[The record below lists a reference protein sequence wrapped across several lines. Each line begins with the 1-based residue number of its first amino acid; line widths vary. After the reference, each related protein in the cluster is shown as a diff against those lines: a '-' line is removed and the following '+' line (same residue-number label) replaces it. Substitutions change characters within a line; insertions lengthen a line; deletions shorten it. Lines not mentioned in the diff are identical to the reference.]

1 MKKILTYILTL
12 FAVFTVSC
20 KKETIVECDHK
31 VIVVREHI
39 RAHVMMGFGFNDLSS
54 AISQDIKDL
63 SQGYVPGNAVDDN
76 YLFVY
81 SHLSNGNYN
90 TKTSPCL
97 ERIYKD
103 TDGNIVKKKL
113 LELERGTIACE
124 GERIREVL
132 EFLKQ
137 KYPEIESFG
146 VLMSSHGT
154 GWTPPGY
161 CTTGY
166 KNEGNSDNIEW
177 RRSAFPETY
186 LSGEYLYE
194 PLPGVKSLG
203 CTVTDVNPYVAY
215 ETDIREIADLLPF
228 KLDYII
234 FDACFMGGVE
244 VAYQFKDKCRYM
256 CFSQTEILSDGMD
269 YTTMISDLLEGNRA
283 DLVSLAT
290 NYFNH
295 YNLSIGSKRSATI
308 SVVDCSKLGTLA
320 AVCRN
325 LFRKYDISKDNVDAS
340 KLQKYFKDSASNLAW
355 FYDLYSIVQAAGAS
369 ETELSDLQWALDE
382 SILYKAATPT
392 FALHKFPIYTH
403 SGLSMYLPEKE
414 RTQLNS
420 YYREL
425 SWNKLTGL
433 LKNE

>member
-1 MKKILTYILTL
+1 MRKFLYLTVAIVSVLL
-12 FAVFTVSC
+12 SSC
-20 KKETIVECDHK
+20 KPETEYIFLPK
-31 VIVVREHI
+31 YP
-39 RAHVMMGFGFNDLSS
+39 RAHVMMCFGFNNLSS
-54 AISQDIKDL
+54 SLAEDIRDL
-63 SQGYVPGNAVDDN
+63 EKGFIPGSAPLEN
-76 YLFVY
+76 YLFVF
-81 SHLSNGNYN
+81 SHLVESSYS
-90 TKTSPCL
+90 TPSAPKL
-97 ERIYKD
+97 QRIFLGP
-103 TDGNIVKKKL
+103 DGNPMKETL
-113 LELERGTIACE
+113 LEMEPGTISNRAEC
-124 GERIREVL
+124 IREVL
-132 EFLKQ
+132 EFLKE

-166 KNEGNSDNIEW
+166 KNEGSSDVIEW
-177 RRSAFPETY
+177 RRSAFSGTY

-194 PLPGVKSLG
+194 PLPGVKSMG
-203 CTVTDVNPYVAY
+203 YTVTGVNPTVAY

-244 VAYQFKDKCRYM
+244 VACEFRDKCN
-256 CFSQTEILSDGMD
+256 FVVASQTEILSDGMD

-295 YNLSIGSKRSATI
+295 YNLSSGSKRSATI

-325 LFRKYDISKDNVDAS
+325 LFRNYDISKDNVDAS
-340 KLQKYFKDSASNLAW
+340 KLQKYFRYSEHAW

-382 SILYKAATPT
+382 CILYKAATPT
-392 FALHKFPIYTH
+392 FALYGFPIDTH

-414 RTQLNS
+414 RAQLNS

-425 SWNKLTGL
+425 TWNKLTGL

>member
-1 MKKILTYILTL
+1 M
-12 FAVFTVSC
+12 
-20 KKETIVECDHK
+20 KET
-31 VIVVREHI
+31 
-39 RAHVMMGFGFNDLSS
+39 
-54 AISQDIKDL
+54 
-63 SQGYVPGNAVDDN
+63 
-76 YLFVY
+76 
-81 SHLSNGNYN
+81 
-90 TKTSPCL
+90 
-97 ERIYKD
+97 
-103 TDGNIVKKKL
+103 L
-113 LELERGTIACE
+113 LEMEPGTISNRAEC
-124 GERIREVL
+124 IREVL
-132 EFLKQ
+132 EFLKE

-166 KNEGNSDNIEW
+166 KNEGNSDVIEW

-194 PLPGVKSLG
+194 PVPGVKSMG
-203 CTVTDVNPYVAY
+203 YTVTGVNPTVAY

-244 VAYQFKDKCRYM
+244 VACEFRDKCN
-256 CFSQTEILSDGMD
+256 FVVASQTEILSDGMD

-295 YNLSIGSKRSATI
+295 YNLSSGSKRSATI

-325 LFRKYDISKDNVDAS
+325 LFRNYDISKDNVDAS
-340 KLQKYFKDSASNLAW
+340 KLQKYFYYTNHAW

-382 SILYKAATPT
+382 CILYKAATPT
-392 FALHKFPIYTH
+392 FALYGFPIDTH

-425 SWNKLTGL
+425 TWNKLTGL
-433 LKNE
+433 LKIE

>member
-1 MKKILTYILTL
+1 
-12 FAVFTVSC
+12 
-20 KKETIVECDHK
+20 
-31 VIVVREHI
+31 
-39 RAHVMMGFGFNDLSS
+39 MMCFGFNNLSS
-54 AISQDIKDL
+54 SLAEDIRDL
-63 SQGYVPGNAVDDN
+63 EKGFIPGSAPLEN
-76 YLFVY
+76 YLFVF
-81 SHLSNGNYN
+81 SHLVESSYS
-90 TKTSPCL
+90 TPSAPKL
-97 ERIYKD
+97 QRIYLGP
-103 TDGNIVKKKL
+103 DGNPMKETL
-113 LELERGTIACE
+113 LEMEPGTVSNRAEC
-124 GERIREVL
+124 IREVL
-132 EFLKQ
+132 EFLKE

-166 KNEGNSDNIEW
+166 KNEGNSDDIEW

-194 PLPGVKSLG
+194 PVPGVKSMG
-203 CTVTDVNPYVAY
+203 YTVTGVNPTVAY

-244 VAYQFKDKCRYM
+244 VACEFRDKCN
-256 CFSQTEILSDGMD
+256 FVVASQTEILSDGMD

-325 LFRKYDISKDNVDAS
+325 LFRNYDISKDNVDAS
-340 KLQKYFKDSASNLAW
+340 KLQKYFYYTNHAW

-382 SILYKAATPT
+382 CILYKAATPT
-392 FALHKFPIYTH
+392 FALYGFPIDTH

-425 SWNKLTGL
+425 TWNKLTGL

>member
-1 MKKILTYILTL
+1 
-12 FAVFTVSC
+12 
-20 KKETIVECDHK
+20 
-31 VIVVREHI
+31 
-39 RAHVMMGFGFNDLSS
+39 MMCFGFNNLSS
-54 AISQDIKDL
+54 SLAEDIRDL
-63 SQGYVPGNAVDDN
+63 EKGFIPGSAPLDN
-76 YLFVY
+76 YLFVF
-81 SHLSNGNYN
+81 SHLVESSYS
-90 TKTSPCL
+90 TPSSPKL
-97 ERIYKD
+97 QRIYLGP
-103 TDGNIVKKKL
+103 DGNPMKETL
-113 LELERGTIACE
+113 LEMEPGTISNRAEC
-124 GERIREVL
+124 IREVL
-132 EFLKQ
+132 EFLKE

-166 KNEGNSDNIEW
+166 KNEGNSDVIEW

-194 PLPGVKSLG
+194 PVPGVKSMG
-203 CTVTDVNPYVAY
+203 YTVTDVNPTVAY

-244 VAYQFKDKCRYM
+244 VACEFRDKCN
-256 CFSQTEILSDGMD
+256 FVVASQTEILSDGMD

-325 LFRKYDISKDNVDAS
+325 LFRNYDISKDNVDAS
-340 KLQKYFKDSASNLAW
+340 KLQKYFYYTNHAW

-382 SILYKAATPT
+382 CILYKAATPT
-392 FALHKFPIYTH
+392 FALYGFPIDTH

-425 SWNKLTGL
+425 TWNKLTGL

>member
-1 MKKILTYILTL
+1 M
-12 FAVFTVSC
+12 S
-20 KKETIVECDHK
+20 
-31 VIVVREHI
+31 
-39 RAHVMMGFGFNDLSS
+39 FGFNNLSS
-54 AISQDIKDL
+54 SLAEDIRDL
-63 SQGYVPGNAVDDN
+63 EKGFIPGSAPLEN
-76 YLFVY
+76 YLFVF
-81 SHLSNGNYN
+81 SHLVESSYS
-90 TKTSPCL
+90 TPSAPKL
-97 ERIYKD
+97 QRIFLGP
-103 TDGNIVKKKL
+103 DGNPMKETL
-113 LELERGTIACE
+113 LEMEPGTISNRAEC
-124 GERIREVL
+124 IREVL
-132 EFLKQ
+132 EFLKE

-166 KNEGNSDNIEW
+166 KNEGNSDVIEW

-194 PLPGVKSLG
+194 PLPGVKSMG
-203 CTVTDVNPYVAY
+203 YTITGVYPTVAY

-244 VAYQFKDKCRYM
+244 VACEFRDKCN
-256 CFSQTEILSDGMD
+256 FVVASQTEILSDGMD
-269 YTTMISDLLEGNRA
+269 YTTMISDLLEGSRA

-295 YNLSIGSKRSATI
+295 YDRSKGTKRSATI

-325 LFRKYDISKDNVDAS
+325 LFRNYDISKDNVDAS
-340 KLQKYFKDSASNLAW
+340 KLQKYFHYSNHAW

-382 SILYKAATPT
+382 CIIYKAATPT
-392 FALHKFPIYTH
+392 FALYGFPIDTH

-425 SWNKLTGL
+425 TWNKLTGL
-433 LKNE
+433 VKNE

>member
-1 MKKILTYILTL
+1 MRKFLYLTVAIVLGL
-12 FAVFTVSC
+12 LSSC
-20 KKETIVECDHK
+20 KPETEYISLQKHP
-31 VIVVREHI
+31 
-39 RAHVMMGFGFNDLSS
+39 RAHVMMCFGFNNLSS
-54 AISQDIKDL
+54 SLAEDIRDL
-63 SQGYVPGNAVDDN
+63 EKGFIPGSAPLEN
-76 YLFVY
+76 YLFVF
-81 SHLSNGNYN
+81 SHLVESSYS
-90 TKTSPCL
+90 TPSSPKL
-97 ERIYKD
+97 QRIYLGP
-103 TDGNIVKKKL
+103 DGNPMKETL
-113 LELERGTIACE
+113 LEMEPGTISNRAEC
-124 GERIREVL
+124 IREVL
-132 EFLKQ
+132 EFLKE

-166 KNEGNSDNIEW
+166 KNEGNSDVIEW

-194 PLPGVKSLG
+194 PVPGVKSMG
-203 CTVTDVNPYVAY
+203 YTVTGVNPTVAY

-244 VAYQFKDKCRYM
+244 VACEFRDKCN
-256 CFSQTEILSDGMD
+256 FVVASQTEILSDGMD

-325 LFRKYDISKDNVDAS
+325 LFRNYDISKDNVDAS
-340 KLQKYFKDSASNLAW
+340 KLQKYFYYTNHAW

-382 SILYKAATPT
+382 CILYKAATPT
-392 FALHKFPIYTH
+392 FALYGFPIDTH
-403 SGLSMYLPEKE
+403 SGLSMYLPE
-414 RTQLNS
+414 
-420 YYREL
+420 
-425 SWNKLTGL
+425 
-433 LKNE
+433 

>member
-1 MKKILTYILTL
+1 MRKFLYLTVAIVLGL
-12 FAVFTVSC
+12 LSSC
-20 KKETIVECDHK
+20 KPETEYIFLQKHP
-31 VIVVREHI
+31 
-39 RAHVMMGFGFNDLSS
+39 RAHVMMCFGFNNLSS
-54 AISQDIKDL
+54 SLAEDIRDL
-63 SQGYVPGNAVDDN
+63 EKGFIPGSAPLDN
-76 YLFVY
+76 YLFVF
-81 SHLSNGNYN
+81 SHLVESSYS
-90 TKTSPCL
+90 TPSSPKL
-97 ERIYKD
+97 QRIYLGP
-103 TDGNIVKKKL
+103 DGNPMKETL
-113 LELERGTIACE
+113 LEMEPGTISNRAEC
-124 GERIREVL
+124 IREVL
-132 EFLKQ
+132 EFLKE

-166 KNEGNSDNIEW
+166 KNEGNSDYIEW
-177 RRSAFPETY
+177 RRSAFSGTY

-194 PLPGVKSLG
+194 PVPGVKSMG
-203 CTVTDVNPYVAY
+203 YTVTGVNPTVAY

-295 YNLSIGSKRSATI
+295 YNLSSGSKRSATI

-325 LFRKYDISKDNVDAS
+325 LFRNYDISKDNVDAS
-340 KLQKYFKDSASNLAW
+340 KLQKYFYYTNHAW

-382 SILYKAATPT
+382 CILYKAATPT
-392 FALHKFPIYTH
+392 FALYGFPIDTH

-425 SWNKLTGL
+425 TWNKLTGL

>member
-1 MKKILTYILTL
+1 MRKFLYLTVAIVLGL
-12 FAVFTVSC
+12 LSSC
-20 KKETIVECDHK
+20 KPETEYIFLQKHP
-31 VIVVREHI
+31 
-39 RAHVMMGFGFNDLSS
+39 RAHVMMCFGFNNLSS
-54 AISQDIKDL
+54 SLAEDIRDL
-63 SQGYVPGNAVDDN
+63 EKGFIPGSAPLEN
-76 YLFVY
+76 YLFVF
-81 SHLSNGNYN
+81 SHLVESSYS
-90 TKTSPCL
+90 TPSSPKL
-97 ERIYKD
+97 QRIYLGP
-103 TDGNIVKKKL
+103 DGNPMKETL
-113 LELERGTIACE
+113 LEMEPGTISNRAEC
-124 GERIREVL
+124 IREVL
-132 EFLKQ
+132 EFLKE

-166 KNEGNSDNIEW
+166 KNEGNSDVIEW

-194 PLPGVKSLG
+194 PVPGVKSMG
-203 CTVTDVNPYVAY
+203 YTVTGVNPTVAY

-244 VAYQFKDKCRYM
+244 VACEFRDKCN
-256 CFSQTEILSDGMD
+256 FVVASQTEILSDGMD

-295 YNLSIGSKRSATI
+295 YNLSSGSKRSATI

-325 LFRKYDISKDNVDAS
+325 LFRNYDISKDNVDAS
-340 KLQKYFKDSASNLAW
+340 KLQKYFYYTNHAW

-382 SILYKAATPT
+382 CILYKAATPT
-392 FALHKFPIYTH
+392 FALYGFPIDTH

-425 SWNKLTGL
+425 TWNKLTGL

>member
-1 MKKILTYILTL
+1 MRKFLYLTVAIVLGL
-12 FAVFTVSC
+12 LSSC
-20 KKETIVECDHK
+20 KPETEYIFLQKHP
-31 VIVVREHI
+31 
-39 RAHVMMGFGFNDLSS
+39 RAHVMMCFGFNNLSS
-54 AISQDIKDL
+54 SLAEDIRDL
-63 SQGYVPGNAVDDN
+63 EKGFIPGSAPLEN
-76 YLFVY
+76 YLFVF
-81 SHLSNGNYN
+81 SHLVESSYS
-90 TKTSPCL
+90 TPSSPKL
-97 ERIYKD
+97 QRIYLGP
-103 TDGNIVKKKL
+103 DGNPMKETL
-113 LELERGTIACE
+113 LEMEPGTISNRAEC
-124 GERIREVL
+124 IREVL
-132 EFLKQ
+132 EFLKE

-166 KNEGNSDNIEW
+166 KNEGNSDVIEW

-194 PLPGVKSLG
+194 PVPGVKSMG
-203 CTVTDVNPYVAY
+203 YTVTGVNPTVAY

-244 VAYQFKDKCRYM
+244 VACEFRDKCN
-256 CFSQTEILSDGMD
+256 FVVASQTEILSDGMD

-325 LFRKYDISKDNVDAS
+325 LFRNYDISKDNVDAS
-340 KLQKYFKDSASNLAW
+340 KLQKYFYYTNHAW

-382 SILYKAATPT
+382 CILYKAATPT
-392 FALHKFPIYTH
+392 FALYGFPIDTH

-425 SWNKLTGL
+425 TWNKLTGL

>member
-1 MKKILTYILTL
+1 MRKFLYLTVAIVLGL
-12 FAVFTVSC
+12 LSSC
-20 KKETIVECDHK
+20 KPETEYIFLQKHP
-31 VIVVREHI
+31 
-39 RAHVMMGFGFNDLSS
+39 RAHVMMCFGFNNLSS
-54 AISQDIKDL
+54 SLAEDIRDL
-63 SQGYVPGNAVDDN
+63 EKGFIPGSAPLEN
-76 YLFVY
+76 YLFVF
-81 SHLSNGNYN
+81 SHLVESSYS
-90 TKTSPCL
+90 TPSSPKL
-97 ERIYKD
+97 QRIYLGP
-103 TDGNIVKKKL
+103 DGNPMKETL
-113 LELERGTIACE
+113 LEMEPGTISNRAEC
-124 GERIREVL
+124 IREVL
-132 EFLKQ
+132 EFLKE

-166 KNEGNSDNIEW
+166 KNEGNSDDIEW
-177 RRSAFPETY
+177 RRSAFPEKY

-194 PLPGVKSLG
+194 PLPGVKSMG
-203 CTVTDVNPYVAY
+203 YTVTGVNPTVAY

-325 LFRKYDISKDNVDAS
+325 LFRNYDISKDNVDAS
-340 KLQKYFKDSASNLAW
+340 KLQKYFYYTNHAW

-382 SILYKAATPT
+382 CILYKAATPT
-392 FALHKFPIYTH
+392 FALYGFPIDTH

-414 RTQLNS
+414 RAQLNS

>member
-1 MKKILTYILTL
+1 MGLLS
-12 FAVFTVSC
+12 SC
-20 KKETIVECDHK
+20 KPETEYIFLQKHP
-31 VIVVREHI
+31 
-39 RAHVMMGFGFNDLSS
+39 RAHVMMCFGFNNLSS
-54 AISQDIKDL
+54 SLAEDIRDL
-63 SQGYVPGNAVDDN
+63 EKGFIPGSAPLEN
-76 YLFVY
+76 YLFVF
-81 SHLSNGNYN
+81 SHLVESSYS
-90 TKTSPCL
+90 TPSSPKL
-97 ERIYKD
+97 QRIYLGP
-103 TDGNIVKKKL
+103 DGNPMKETL
-113 LELERGTIACE
+113 LEMEPGTISNRAEC
-124 GERIREVL
+124 IREVL
-132 EFLKQ
+132 EFLKE

-166 KNEGNSDNIEW
+166 KNEGNSDDIEW
-177 RRSAFPETY
+177 RRSAFSGTY

-194 PLPGVKSLG
+194 PLPGVKSMG
-203 CTVTDVNPYVAY
+203 YTVTGVNPTVAY

-244 VAYQFKDKCRYM
+244 VACEFRDKCN
-256 CFSQTEILSDGMD
+256 FVVASQTEILSDGMD

-325 LFRKYDISKDNVDAS
+325 LFRNYDISKDNVDAS
-340 KLQKYFKDSASNLAW
+340 KLQKYFYYTNHAW
-355 FYDLYSIVQAAGAS
+355 FYDLYSIVQAAGVS

-382 SILYKAATPT
+382 CILYKAATPT
-392 FALHKFPIYTH
+392 FALYGFPIDTH

-425 SWNKLTGL
+425 TWNKLTGL
-433 LKNE
+433 VKNE

>member
-1 MKKILTYILTL
+1 MRKFLYLTVAIVLGL
-12 FAVFTVSC
+12 LSSC
-20 KKETIVECDHK
+20 KPETEYIFLPKHP
-31 VIVVREHI
+31 
-39 RAHVMMGFGFNDLSS
+39 RAHVMMCFGFNNLSS
-54 AISQDIKDL
+54 SLAEDIRDL
-63 SQGYVPGNAVDDN
+63 EKGFIPGSAPLEN
-76 YLFVY
+76 YLFVF
-81 SHLSNGNYN
+81 SHLVESSYS
-90 TKTSPCL
+90 TPSSPKL
-97 ERIYKD
+97 HRIYLGP
-103 TDGNIVKKKL
+103 DGNPMKETL
-113 LELERGTIACE
+113 LEMEPGTISNRAEC
-124 GERIREVL
+124 IREVL
-132 EFLKQ
+132 EFLKE

-166 KNEGNSDNIEW
+166 KNEGNSDVIEW

-194 PLPGVKSLG
+194 PVPGVKSMG
-203 CTVTDVNPYVAY
+203 YTVTGVNPTVAY

-244 VAYQFKDKCRYM
+244 VACEFRDKCN
-256 CFSQTEILSDGMD
+256 FVVASQTEILSDGMD

-283 DLVSLAT
+283 ELVSLAT

-325 LFRKYDISKDNVDAS
+325 LFRNYDISKDNVDAS
-340 KLQKYFKDSASNLAW
+340 KLQKYFYYTNHAW

-369 ETELSDLQWALDE
+369 KTELSDLQWALDE
-382 SILYKAATPT
+382 CILYKAATPT
-392 FALHKFPIYTH
+392 FALYGFPIDTH

-414 RTQLNS
+414 RAQLNS

>member
-1 MKKILTYILTL
+1 MGLLS
-12 FAVFTVSC
+12 SC
-20 KKETIVECDHK
+20 KPETEYIYLQKHP
-31 VIVVREHI
+31 
-39 RAHVMMGFGFNDLSS
+39 RAHVMMCFGFNNLSS
-54 AISQDIKDL
+54 SLAEDIRDL
-63 SQGYVPGNAVDDN
+63 EKGFIPGSAPLDN
-76 YLFVY
+76 YLFVF
-81 SHLSNGNYN
+81 SHLVESSYS
-90 TKTSPCL
+90 TPSSPKL
-97 ERIYKD
+97 QRIYLGP
-103 TDGNIVKKKL
+103 DGNPMKETL
-113 LELERGTIACE
+113 LQMEPGTISNRAEC
-124 GERIREVL
+124 IREVL
-132 EFLKQ
+132 EFLKE

-166 KNEGNSDNIEW
+166 KNEGNSDDIEW

-194 PLPGVKSLG
+194 PVPGVKSMG
-203 CTVTDVNPYVAY
+203 YTVTGVNPTVAY

-244 VAYQFKDKCRYM
+244 VAYQFRDKCRYM

-340 KLQKYFKDSASNLAW
+340 KLQKYFYYSNHAW

-382 SILYKAATPT
+382 CILYKAATPT
-392 FALHKFPIYTH
+392 FALYGFPIDTH

-425 SWNKLTGL
+425 TWNKLTGL

>member
-1 MKKILTYILTL
+1 MRKFLYLTVAIVLGL
-12 FAVFTVSC
+12 LSSC
-20 KKETIVECDHK
+20 KPETEYIYLQKHP
-31 VIVVREHI
+31 
-39 RAHVMMGFGFNDLSS
+39 RAHVMMCFGFNNLSS
-54 AISQDIKDL
+54 SLAEDIRDL
-63 SQGYVPGNAVDDN
+63 EKGFIPGSAPLEN
-76 YLFVY
+76 YLFVF
-81 SHLSNGNYN
+81 SHLVESSYS
-90 TKTSPCL
+90 TPSSPKL
-97 ERIYKD
+97 QRIYLGP
-103 TDGNIVKKKL
+103 DGNPMKETL
-113 LELERGTIACE
+113 LEMEPGTISNRAEC
-124 GERIREVL
+124 IREVL
-132 EFLKQ
+132 EFLKE

-166 KNEGNSDNIEW
+166 KNEGNSDDIEW
-177 RRSAFPETY
+177 RRSAFSGTY

-194 PLPGVKSLG
+194 PLPGVKSMG
-203 CTVTDVNPYVAY
+203 YTVTGVNPTVAY

-244 VAYQFKDKCRYM
+244 VACEFRDKCN
-256 CFSQTEILSDGMD
+256 FVVASQTEILSDGMD

-340 KLQKYFKDSASNLAW
+340 KLQKYFYYSNHAW

-382 SILYKAATPT
+382 CILYKAATPT
-392 FALHKFPIYTH
+392 FALYGFPIDTH

-425 SWNKLTGL
+425 TWNKLTGL
-433 LKNE
+433 LKIE

>member
-1 MKKILTYILTL
+1 MRKFLYLTVAIVLGL
-12 FAVFTVSC
+12 LSSC
-20 KKETIVECDHK
+20 KPETEYIYLQKHP
-31 VIVVREHI
+31 
-39 RAHVMMGFGFNDLSS
+39 RAHVMMCFGFNNLSS
-54 AISQDIKDL
+54 SLAEDIRDL
-63 SQGYVPGNAVDDN
+63 EKGFIPGSAPLDN
-76 YLFVY
+76 YLFVF
-81 SHLSNGNYN
+81 SHLVESSYS
-90 TKTSPCL
+90 TPSSPKL
-97 ERIYKD
+97 QRRYLGP
-103 TDGNIVKKKL
+103 DGNPMKETL
-113 LELERGTIACE
+113 LEMEPGTISNRAEC
-124 GERIREVL
+124 IREVL
-132 EFLKQ
+132 EFLKE

-166 KNEGNSDNIEW
+166 KNEGNSDVIEW

-194 PLPGVKSLG
+194 PVPGVKSMG
-203 CTVTDVNPYVAY
+203 YTVTGVNPTVAY

-244 VAYQFKDKCRYM
+244 VACEFRDKCN
-256 CFSQTEILSDGMD
+256 FVVASQTEILSDGMD

-295 YNLSIGSKRSATI
+295 YNLSSGSKRSATI

-325 LFRKYDISKDNVDAS
+325 LFRNYDISKDNVDAS
-340 KLQKYFKDSASNLAW
+340 KLQKYFYYTNHAW

-382 SILYKAATPT
+382 CILYKAATPT
-392 FALHKFPIYTH
+392 FALYGFPIDTH

-425 SWNKLTGL
+425 TWNKLTGL

>member
-1 MKKILTYILTL
+1 MRKFLYLTVAIVSVLL
-12 FAVFTVSC
+12 SSC
-20 KKETIVECDHK
+20 KPETEYIFLQKHP
-31 VIVVREHI
+31 
-39 RAHVMMGFGFNDLSS
+39 RAHVMMCFGFNNLSS
-54 AISQDIKDL
+54 SLAEDIRDL
-63 SQGYVPGNAVDDN
+63 EKGFIPGSAPLEN
-76 YLFVY
+76 YLFVF
-81 SHLSNGNYN
+81 SHLVESSYS
-90 TKTSPCL
+90 TPSAPKL
-97 ERIYKD
+97 QRIFLGP
-103 TDGNIVKKKL
+103 DGNPMKETL
-113 LELERGTIACE
+113 LEMEPGTISNRAEC
-124 GERIREVL
+124 IREVL
-132 EFLKQ
+132 EFLKE

-166 KNEGNSDNIEW
+166 KNEGNSDVIEW
-177 RRSAFPETY
+177 RRSAFPGTY

-194 PLPGVKSLG
+194 PLPGVKSMG
-203 CTVTDVNPYVAY
+203 YTITGVYPTVAY

-244 VAYQFKDKCRYM
+244 VACEFRDKCN
-256 CFSQTEILSDGMD
+256 FVVASQTEILSDGMD

-295 YNLSIGSKRSATI
+295 YNLSSGSKRSATI

-340 KLQKYFKDSASNLAW
+340 KLQKYFYYTNHAW

-382 SILYKAATPT
+382 CILYKAATPT
-392 FALHKFPIYTH
+392 FALYGFPIDTH

-425 SWNKLTGL
+425 TWNKLTGL
-433 LKNE
+433 LKIE

>member
-1 MKKILTYILTL
+1 MRKFLYLTVAIVLGL
-12 FAVFTVSC
+12 LSSC
-20 KKETIVECDHK
+20 KPETEYIFLQKHP
-31 VIVVREHI
+31 
-39 RAHVMMGFGFNDLSS
+39 RAHVMMCFGFNNLSS
-54 AISQDIKDL
+54 SLAEDIRDL
-63 SQGYVPGNAVDDN
+63 EKGFIPGSAPLEN
-76 YLFVY
+76 YLFVF
-81 SHLSNGNYN
+81 SHLVESSYS
-90 TKTSPCL
+90 TPSSPKL
-97 ERIYKD
+97 QRIYLGP
-103 TDGNIVKKKL
+103 DGNPMKETL
-113 LELERGTIACE
+113 LEMEPGTVSNRAEC
-124 GERIREVL
+124 IREVL
-132 EFLKQ
+132 EFLKE

-166 KNEGNSDNIEW
+166 KNEGNSDVIEW
-177 RRSAFPETY
+177 RRSAFPGTY

-194 PLPGVKSLG
+194 PLPGVKSMG
-203 CTVTDVNPYVAY
+203 YTITGVYPTVAY

-244 VAYQFKDKCRYM
+244 VACEFRDKCN
-256 CFSQTEILSDGMD
+256 FVVASQTEILSDGMD

-325 LFRKYDISKDNVDAS
+325 LFRNYDISKDNVDAS
-340 KLQKYFKDSASNLAW
+340 KLQKYFYYTNHAW

-369 ETELSDLQWALDE
+369 ATELSDLQWALDE
-382 SILYKAATPT
+382 CILYKAATPT
-392 FALHKFPIYTH
+392 FALYGFPIDTH

-414 RTQLNS
+414 RAQLNS

>member
-39 RAHVMMGFGFNDLSS
+39 RAHVMMGFGFNNLSS

-81 SHLSNGNYN
+81 SHLSNGNYK

-113 LELERGTIACE
+113 LEFERGTIACE

-132 EFLKQ
+132 EFLQQ

-146 VLMSSHGT
+146 ILVSSHGT

-161 CTTGY
+161 CASGY
-166 KNEGNSDNIEW
+166 SDDIEW
-177 RRSAFPETY
+177 QWAASSSLYQSR
-186 LSGEYLYE
+186 EYLYN
-194 PLPGVKSLG
+194 PTPGVKSIG
-203 CTVTDVNPYVAY
+203 YQVTAVNPITAY
-215 ETDIREIADLLPF
+215 ETDIRDFARSLPF
-228 KLDYII
+228 FLDYII

-244 VAYQFKDKCRYM
+244 VACEFRDKCN
-256 CFSQTEILSDGMD
+256 FVVASQTEILSDGMD

-290 NYFNH
+290 NFFNH
-295 YNLSIGSKRSATI
+295 YDLSSENRSATI

-325 LFRKYDISKDNVDAS
+325 LFRNYDISKDNVDAS
-340 KLQKYFKDSASNLAW
+340 KLQKYFHHPEHAW

-382 SILYKAATPT
+382 CILYKAATPT
-392 FALHKFPIYTH
+392 FALYGFPIDTH

-420 YYREL
+420 YYKEL
-425 SWNKLTGL
+425 TWNKLTGL

>member
-1 MKKILTYILTL
+1 MRKFLYLTVAIVLVL
-12 FAVFTVSC
+12 LSSC
-20 KKETIVECDHK
+20 KPETEYIFLQKHP
-31 VIVVREHI
+31 
-39 RAHVMMGFGFNDLSS
+39 RAHVMMCFGFNNLSS
-54 AISQDIKDL
+54 SLAEDIRDL
-63 SQGYVPGNAVDDN
+63 EKGFIPGSAPLEN
-76 YLFVY
+76 YLFVF
-81 SHLSNGNYN
+81 SHLVESSYS
-90 TKTSPCL
+90 TLSSPKL
-97 ERIYKD
+97 QRIYLGP
-103 TDGNIVKKKL
+103 DGNPMKETL
-113 LELERGTIACE
+113 LEMEPGTISNRAEC
-124 GERIREVL
+124 IREVL
-132 EFLKQ
+132 EFLKE

-166 KNEGNSDNIEW
+166 KNEGNSDVIEW

-194 PLPGVKSLG
+194 PVPGVKSMG
-203 CTVTDVNPYVAY
+203 YTVTGVNPTVAY

-325 LFRKYDISKDNVDAS
+325 LFRNYDISKDNVDAS
-340 KLQKYFKDSASNLAW
+340 KLQKYFYYTNHAW

-369 ETELSDLQWALDE
+369 KTELSDLQWALDE
-382 SILYKAATPT
+382 CILYKAATPT
-392 FALHKFPIYTH
+392 FALYGFPIDTH